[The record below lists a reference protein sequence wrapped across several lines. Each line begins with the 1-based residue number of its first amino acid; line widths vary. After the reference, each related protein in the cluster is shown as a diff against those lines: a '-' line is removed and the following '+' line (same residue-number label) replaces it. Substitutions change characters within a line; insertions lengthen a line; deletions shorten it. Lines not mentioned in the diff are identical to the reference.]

1 MTTEPST
8 GVSANDADQVTG
20 GAFGKKAIG
29 WASFEWARNPY
40 YNIIVIFI
48 FTPYFANAVINSGEL
63 GQTLV
68 GVAIAIAGVIMAI
81 VSPILGSIV
90 DNAGPKKPFI
100 FYTFGVLALCALL
113 LGFVTPDL
121 PGAIPIGMFL
131 LIVGY
136 CSYTIS
142 ELLHN
147 AMLPGA
153 GDSKALP
160 LVSGLGLAMGNGAG
174 MVLLIAVAVVS
185 TVQPF
190 GLKIPTKAEI
200 LDWIASNPTLNSKR
214 DIAKAF
220 GIKGA
225 ARIDLKRLLKE
236 LEAEGHLEKRRRSYR
251 DPDRLPPVS
260 VLQVNAPDSDGDLF
274 AKPLEWHGEG
284 VEPVVLIIPR
294 ASDPALG
301 QGDRIL
307 ARLTLVQGEEYHYE
321 ARLIRRIGTNPK
333 RILGVF
339 RKTSEGGRIVPVD
352 KSSSAEWQVA
362 EGETKS
368 AQDGELVEAEQ
379 SGPKGR
385 LGLTKARI
393 VARLGDPSAPKA
405 VSLIA
410 IHQHGIPD
418 HFPGEVV
425 KEADKTKPVALGN
438 RTDLRDMPLV
448 TIDPADARDHD
459 DAIWAAPNKDGGY
472 DAVVAI
478 ADVSFSSRY

>member
-1 MTTEPST
+1 MS
-8 GVSANDADQVTG
+8 
-20 GAFGKKAIG
+20 
-29 WASFEWARNPY
+29 
-40 YNIIVIFI
+40 
-48 FTPYFANAVINSGEL
+48 
-63 GQTLV
+63 
-68 GVAIAIAGVIMAI
+68 
-81 VSPILGSIV
+81 
-90 DNAGPKKPFI
+90 
-100 FYTFGVLALCALL
+100 
-113 LGFVTPDL
+113 
-121 PGAIPIGMFL
+121 
-131 LIVGY
+131 
-136 CSYTIS
+136 
-142 ELLHN
+142 H
-147 AMLPGA
+147 
-153 GDSKALP
+153 
-160 LVSGLGLAMGNGAG
+160 
-174 MVLLIAVAVVS
+174 
-185 TVQPF
+185 
-190 GLKIPTKAEI
+190 IPTKAEI

-260 VLQVNAPDSDGDLF
+260 VLQVKEPDADGDLF
-274 AKPLEWHGEG
+274 AAPLEWHGEG

-307 ARLTLVQGEEYHYE
+307 ARLTLVQGEDHHYE
-321 ARLIRRIGTNPK
+321 ARLIRRIGTNPR

-339 RKTSEGGRIVPVD
+339 RKMSEGGRIVPID

-362 EGETKS
+362 EDSTKS

-418 HFPGEVV
+418 HFPDEVV
-425 KEADKTKPVALGN
+425 TEADKAKPVGLSG
-438 RTDLRDMPLV
+438 RTDLREL
-448 TIDPADARDHD
+448 
-459 DAIWAAPNKDGGY
+459 
-472 DAVVAI
+472 
-478 ADVSFSSRY
+478 